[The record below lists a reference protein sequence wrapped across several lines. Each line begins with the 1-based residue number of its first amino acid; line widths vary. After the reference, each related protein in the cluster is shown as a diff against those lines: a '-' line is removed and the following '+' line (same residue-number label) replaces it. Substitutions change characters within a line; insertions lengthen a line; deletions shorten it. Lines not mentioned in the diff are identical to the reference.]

1 MDKIFIINFILEW
14 SLSLKIILLIFVLLI
29 FILAV
34 TLLFYQILKKEN
46 VYLDFSIE
54 SKTKDKDFSLMR
66 RKRII
71 VLTNQIE
78 SYRKCKVHLLPLED
92 ESVKYVLYK
101 KKKN

>member
-1 MDKIFIINFILEW
+1 MDKIFIISFILEW

-46 VYLDFSIE
+46 VYLDFAIK
-54 SKTKDKDFSLMR
+54 SKTKDNDFSLMR

-71 VLTNQIE
+71 VLTNQID
-78 SYRKCKVHLLPLED
+78 SYGKCKVHLLPLED